1 MLPDLNRLRVFY
13 YIYSRKSIVAA
24 AGELHITPSAVSQ
37 NLQKLEGEIKTTLFT
52 RLHKRLVPTMA
63 AERLFALIAP
73 FMEGLASGMGDI
85 RQAQQS
91 PSGPIRIGA
100 PPEFGRLYFPGIFAS
115 YRRVYP
121 DVVFFLKLGDPA
133 ILLSMVSSGDLDL
146 AFVDMF
152 PVGAQF
158 SDTFTPFAIEPII
171 EEEVVLACS
180 RGYYDAM
187 VKNTHTFEHLSVL
200 AFMEYQPQAV
210 VVKNWFRHHFGRAP
224 SRLNA
229 VMTVDSI
236 QAVIAGVRHHLGL
249 GVIAS
254 HMAWEEIAKGAIVP
268 IPTDKAAV
276 INKISLVQLQDKV
289 PTLCER
295 TFLAHFRKEMQVSG
309 VLEHFRRI
317 GA

>member
-13 YIYSRKSIVAA
+13 LIYSLKSIVAA
-24 AGELHITPSAVSQ
+24 AGELHITQSAVSQ
-37 NLQKLEGEIKTTLFT
+37 NLRKLEGEIKTKLFT

-63 AERLFALIAP
+63 GERLFALIAP
-73 FMEGLASGMGDI
+73 FMEGLASGIGDI
-85 RQAQQS
+85 RQAQQT
-91 PSGPIRIGA
+91 PSGPIRVGA

-115 YRRVYP
+115 FRTVYP

-133 ILLSMVSSGDLDL
+133 TLLSMVSDGDLDL

-152 PVGAQF
+152 PVGGQV
-158 SDTFTPFAIEPII
+158 SDMFTPFGIEPVI
-171 EEEVVLACS
+171 EEEVILACS
-180 RGYYDAM
+180 KEYYFSA
-187 VKNTHTFEHLSVL
+187 VKKNHAFEHLSGL
-200 AFMEYQPQAV
+200 AFIEYQHHAV

-224 SRLNA
+224 SRLNI

-236 QAVIAGVRHHLGL
+236 QAVIAGIRHHLGL

-254 HMAWEEIAKGAIVP
+254 HMAWKEISTGEMVP
-268 IPTDKAAV
+268 IRTGKTAV

-289 PTLCER
+289 PTLSER

-309 VLEHFRRI
+309 MLKHFRRI
-317 GA
+317 GR